1 MNKVG
6 ILTFH
11 SANNFGALLQ
21 AVSLQKT
28 IIERGNAECE
38 LINYEP
44 EFICKDYSI
53 SPFKNKHPKGKTEN
67 ETLIPEIEWNAV
79 NSLLNNE
86 RKKSLD
92 YIDRVLK

>member
-1 MNKVG
+1 M
-6 ILTFH
+6 LQLFH
-11 SANNFGALLQ
+11 YFEHAFY
-21 AVSLQKT
+21 VET
-28 IIERGNAECE
+28 EIERKDRVLNILDIFKLHKCRA
-38 LINYEP
+38 
-44 EFICKDYSI
+44 CKR
-53 SPFKNKHPKGKTEN
+53 KTEN

>member
-1 MNKVG
+1 ME
-6 ILTFH
+6 TE
-11 SANNFGALLQ
+11 
-21 AVSLQKT
+21 
-28 IIERGNAECE
+28 IER
-38 LINYEP
+38 
-44 EFICKDYSI
+44 KDRGLNI
-53 SPFKNKHPKGKTEN
+53 LDIFKLHKCGLVKGKTEN